1 MLIRVVPVGSISD
14 KILTVLCS
22 QLENTIKTRSRLIN
36 KITIPE
42 HSYNH
47 WRKQY
52 NAEIIM
58 EDVSN
63 IPEVKFIDKEVP
75 TLMVTNEDLYYKG
88 LNFVFALEDPV
99 KSSCIVTTARLR
111 PEFYDETPDENLV
124 IRRLIKEAIHSIGHL
139 KGLDHCGNKKCVM
152 AFSPSVG
159 DIDVKDKTFCDQCRI
174 RIMTKGISI

>member
-22 QLENTIKTRSRLIN
+22 QLENTIKTKSRLLNRIE
-36 KITIPE
+36 IPA
-42 HSYNH
+42 HSHNH

-58 EDVSN
+58 DMVSN

-75 TLMVTNEDLYYKG
+75 TLMVTNEDLYYKA
-88 LNFVFALEDPV
+88 LNFVFALENPE
-99 KSSCIVTTARLR
+99 KSLCIASTARLR

-152 AFSPSVG
+152 AYSPSVG
-159 DIDVKDKTFCDQCRI
+159 DIDVKDKNFCDACKL
-174 RIMTKGISI
+174 RIMTRGINI